1 MPTEKVEIGFELAPT
16 VGPFFTLDDPL
27 KGQLDNVDY
36 YLVGFAYY
44 DVTSYVKEISLAR
57 GKNNNLDAISAAD
70 FVVSLDNRT
79 RAFDPEYASSP
90 FVGNIL
96 PKRAVRY
103 YIDGVQQFQGV
114 IDDWNFV
121 YTPNGDAIASFVAS
135 DGFVYLN
142 NQTLAAGTATA
153 QLSGARV
160 NAILD
165 NEFVQWPSESRDIDT
180 GIASLGADVIP
191 EDQNVLAYL
200 QTVERSEQGL
210 FFISK
215 DGTAVFRDRADVR
228 TSEDIATFSNNGS
241 GIEYLDLLIGY
252 GSEDLANEAVVESDV
267 TMTTVTATDEASQEE
282 YGIFNTTL
290 TGLLN
295 DSNDDLISIA
305 GLLIK
310 KYSQPVYR
318 FDQLTVRLNSLT
330 SLQTADVIGLELGD
344 TVLVSFTPSN
354 TPPAIE
360 KYATVIRINHTVD
373 VSGEHL
379 VTLGLATQNFT
390 YLILDDLAFGR
401 LDQGALSF

>member
-1 MPTEKVEIGFELAPT
+1 MPTEKVEIGFDLVLPT
-16 VGPFFTLDDPL
+16 GPFFTLDDPVR
-27 KGQLDNVDY
+27 GQLNNVDY
-36 YLVGFAYY
+36 TLAGFAYY

-57 GKNNNLDAISAAD
+57 GKNNNLDAISAGD
-70 FVVSLDNRT
+70 FVVQLDNRT
-79 RAFDPEYASSP
+79 RAFDPEYDSSP
-90 FVGNIL
+90 YAGNIL
-96 PKRAVRY
+96 PKRVVRY
-103 YIDGVQQFQGV
+103 SIDGVQAFQGV

-142 NQTLAAGTATA
+142 NQTLGSATSSV
-153 QLSGARV
+153 QLSGARI
-160 NAILD
+160 NTILD
-165 NEFVQWPSESRDIDT
+165 DPFVQWPTDNRDIDA
-180 GIASLGADVIP
+180 GIATLGADVIP
-191 EDQNVLAYL
+191 DDQNVLAYL

-215 DGTAVFRDRADVR
+215 TGVATFRDRADVS
-228 TSEDIATFSNNGS
+228 TSDNIISFADDGS
-241 GIEYLDLLIGY
+241 GIAYQDLLIGY
-252 GSEDLANEAVVESDV
+252 GSEDLTNEAVIESDV
-267 TMTTVTATDEASQEE
+267 TGTQVTATDEASQQE

-290 TGLLN
+290 SGLLN
-295 DSNDDLISIA
+295 NSTDDLVSIA
-305 GLLIK
+305 ALVIK

-318 FDQLTVRLNSLT
+318 FDQLSVRLNSL
-330 SLQTADVIGLELGD
+330 SSAEVQDVLNLELGD
-344 TVLVSFTPSN
+344 TVSVSFTPSEI
-354 TPPAIE
+354 PPAIE

>member
-1 MPTEKVEIGFELAPT
+1 MPTEKVEIGFDLVLPT
-16 VGPFFTLDDPL
+16 GPFFTLDDPI
-27 KGQLDNVDY
+27 KGQLNNVSY
-36 YLVGFAYY
+36 TLAGFQYY

-57 GKNNNLDAISAAD
+57 GKNNNLDAISAGD

-79 RAFDPEYASSP
+79 RAFDPEFDSSP
-90 FVGNIL
+90 FAGNIL
-96 PKRAVRY
+96 PKRVVRY
-103 YIDGVQQFQGV
+103 SVDNVQQFQGV

-142 NQTLAAGTATA
+142 NQTLSAGTATA
-153 QLSGARV
+153 QLSGARI
-160 NAILD
+160 NTILD
-165 NEFVQWPSESRDIDT
+165 NEFVQWPSDNRDIDSGVAT
-180 GIASLGADVIP
+180 LGADVIA

-215 DGTAVFRDRADVR
+215 TGVATFRDRRDVS
-228 TSEDIATFSNNGS
+228 TSENIITFSNNGS
-241 GIEYLDLLIGY
+241 GVEYQDLLIGY
-252 GSEDLANEAVVESDV
+252 GSEDLANEVVVGSDV
-267 TMTTVTATDEASQEE
+267 TATTVTATDEASQAE

-295 DSNDDLISIA
+295 NSTDDLISIA

-310 KYSQPVYR
+310 RFSQPVYR
-318 FDQLTVRLNSLT
+318 FDQLTVRLNSLS
-330 SLQTADVIGLELGD
+330 SLQVQNVIDLELGD
-344 TVLVSFTPSN
+344 TVKVSFTPSN

-360 KYATVIRINHTVD
+360 KYATVIRINHSVD

-401 LDQGALSF
+401 LDEGALSF